1 VQNAL
6 PVAKMAT
13 RILAD
18 PVSETFTTKMREQ
31 LQAAVEIP
39 KTRNA
44 GKGIGSA
51 REATTSPLMPRYMKT
66 VKKPQH

>member
-1 VQNAL
+1 MV
-6 PVAKMAT
+6 K

-18 PVSETFTTKMREQ
+18 PVADTPSGKAWGL
-31 LQAAVEIP
+31 LQAVAVDIP

-51 REATTSPLMPRYMKT
+51 REAPGRCKNAD
-66 VKKPQH
+66 VDVRQ